1 MADEGLPI
9 TDGDDAT
16 AATPL
21 MADNDHNPAA
31 GETKADSASSP
42 TSSPSAASPDD
53 DPHAISGAAPW
64 VPSTGALFGIII
76 FAFLTRGAHPLIAGL
91 TKGDKGGKHEI
102 AYSLAWLLV
111 MNSYVTL
118 EGFMAHTPPR
128 AQPQPPPVC
137 GFRHHAPAPTFPRW
151 QRRPIDPL
159 STPPSLKGCCGLLGR
174 LSTASWAA
182 SPR

>member
-9 TDGDDAT
+9 TADGEDAT

-42 TSSPSAASPDD
+42 PSSTSTAASPDEE

-64 VPSTGALFGIII
+64 VPSSGALFGIII

-111 MNSYVTL
+111 MNSYVDGTWHPRR
-118 EGFMAHTPPR
+118 ATSTP
-128 AQPQPPPVC
+128 AC
-137 GFRHHAPAPTFPRW
+137 GFRHPAPAPAP
-151 QRRPIDPL
+151 PL
-159 STPPSLKGCCGLLGR
+159 A
-174 LSTASWAA
+174 TASI
-182 SPR
+182 